1 MFSSTA
7 REAGTDD
14 GSAEEEADDEE
25 GRTDFKTGKKK
36 GVVQVLEIII
46 FLVSPS
52 TCSSLT

>member
-1 MFSSTA
+1 MFSSTT

-14 GSAEEEADDEE
+14 GSAEEADDEE

-46 FLVSPS
+46 FCVSPS
-52 TCSSLT
+52 T